1 MTRLVIGPQIWVHWT
16 FQFPTLVKVMNF
28 SLVLWEM
35 ITLSL
40 EQKPGCRCRFE
51 GSLSSFSLKGPPLTP
66 PQQQQVHLQK
76 LCSAKGAQCALHK
89 TSRQGTPFI
98 VEVTGD
104 SNVLRTSTQPKN
116 HRFRCGC
123 VAMWFAL
130 VVPSR
135 QRTPLN
141 LEVTDSQM
149 CFTQHLPGRELHSA
163 LR

>member
-1 MTRLVIGPQIWVHWT
+1 MFRVCVFRNQGLVTRLVIGPQIWVHWT

-76 LCSAKGAQCALHK
+76 LCSAKGHNALYTK
-89 TSRQGTPFI
+89 
-98 VEVTGD
+98 
-104 SNVLRTSTQPKN
+104 
-116 HRFRCGC
+116 
-123 VAMWFAL
+123 
-130 VVPSR
+130 
-135 QRTPLN
+135 
-141 LEVTDSQM
+141 
-149 CFTQHLPGRELHSA
+149 LPGRELRSSLRLPVTAMCFA
-163 LR
+163 LPLNPKITGSGVAVWQCGLHL